1 MNIYSLFLF
10 RFFIH
15 VINEKTCLCFIAWV
29 LFSVVILVDLIDLL
43 YLQITDAL
51 SMITSSVHRKG
62 QQTASLL
69 LVFYSIKNLRRLQ
82 RLWTAKTTELINNI
96 EWMCIQPSTFAND
109 CWLGINTYQ
118 SSADIT
124 AHLKKEVVSVDTMDF
139 SFKEKTSPFI
149 GIFGLQRQAARFG
162 K

>member
-1 MNIYSLFLF
+1 
-10 RFFIH
+10 
-15 VINEKTCLCFIAWV
+15 V

-51 SMITSSVHRKG
+51 SMINSSVHRKG

-96 EWMCIQPSTFAND
+96 E
-109 CWLGINTYQ
+109 
-118 SSADIT
+118 
-124 AHLKKEVVSVDTMDF
+124 
-139 SFKEKTSPFI
+139 
-149 GIFGLQRQAARFG
+149 
-162 K
+162 